1 MITTQQTLLG
11 VWLFNRTWPGRREA
25 NLGQLLKFRGIHQW
39 KFDTLHFTLPKDA
52 FSGKLVLFYS
62 LWLQHY
68 HASLRTTYNYYPIQ
82 ETMSPSLLL
91 KHLKQIYLCWNYQ
104 NNYHLTSTSNLGNTF
119 ALFLGEFCNANKTF
133 VYCIL
138 HCSLNL
144 YAGEYVFWV
153 VFRF

>member
-1 MITTQQTLLG
+1 MKIWYTSFHITKKM
-11 VWLFNRTWPGRREA
+11 P
-25 NLGQLLKFRGIHQW
+25 
-39 KFDTLHFTLPKDA
+39 
-52 FSGKLVLFYS
+52 FSGKFVLFYS
-62 LWLQHY
+62 FWLQHY
-68 HASLRTTYNYYPIQ
+68 HACLRTTNNYYPIQ

-91 KHLKQIYLCWNYQ
+91 KHLKQIYLCWNYH

-144 YAGEYVFWV
+144 YAGEYVFGLYLDSK
-153 VFRF
+153 VFCLSRSFFLFCSKFSYHYLFTYQVLSFVNL